1 MKNKLK
7 VWLRKNL
14 LTPDPNDYVAVVS
27 PMGSINKKGLID
39 ALVEEGVEI
48 KRETLEDVISRY
60 NRKSASYAVSGW
72 NVDTGLVYMRPVV
85 TGAIYGKRLDPAKN
99 SVYVSV
105 VQGVDIRKEAAQTEV
120 EILGEMP
127 DVMYILQVVNMQI
140 KVADNTLSRGRNVQ
154 VEGAYIKVAGEDPS
168 VGVYLV
174 NVDNGAETKLE
185 AEYVVTNEPSKLM
198 LLIPAD
204 LAEGAYRLKVVTQ
217 FTGASKLLKSP
228 REAVFGQELTVI

>member
-1 MKNKLK
+1 MKNRLK

-14 LTPDPNDYVAVVS
+14 LTPDPNDNIAVVS

-48 KRETLEDVISRY
+48 KRETLEDVINRY
-60 NRKSASYAVSGW
+60 NRKSASYVLSGW

-85 TGAIYGKRLDPAKN
+85 TGAIYGKRIDPAKN

-105 VQGVDIRKEAAQTEV
+105 VQGADIRKEVAQTEV

-127 DVMYILQVVNMQI
+127 DVMYILQVINMQT
-140 KVADNTLSRGRNVQ
+140 KAADNTLSRGRNVQ
-154 VEGAYIKVAGEDPS
+154 VEGAYIKVTGDDPS

-174 NVDNGAETKLE
+174 NVDNGTENKLE
-185 AEYVVTNEPSKLM
+185 AEYIVTNDPSKLM
-198 LLIPAD
+198 LLVPVD
-204 LAEGAYRLKVVTQ
+204 MAEGAYRLKIVTQ
-217 FTGASKLLKSP
+217 FSSGNKILKAP
-228 REAVFGQELTVI
+228 REAMFGQELTVI